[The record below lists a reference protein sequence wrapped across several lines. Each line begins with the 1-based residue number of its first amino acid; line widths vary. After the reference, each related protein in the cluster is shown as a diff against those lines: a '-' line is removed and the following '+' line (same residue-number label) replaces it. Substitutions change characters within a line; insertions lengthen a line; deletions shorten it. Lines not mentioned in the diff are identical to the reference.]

1 MAVPVDDWGLWV
13 ETYRPKTINECILP
27 QVIKSSFLEF
37 LNQGNVPNLILSG
50 TAGTGKTTA
59 ARAICEE
66 LGVDYMMINGSDEG
80 RFIDTLRN
88 KIIPFC
94 TTVSMTGGRKV
105 LIIDE
110 ADYMNAE
117 SVQPAMRGCIEKF
130 AGNCSF
136 IFTCNFKNR
145 IIEPIKSRCSGIE
158 FKIDKDDRPEIA
170 GQFMK
175 RMQYILDTE
184 RIGYDG
190 KVLAEMIT
198 KHFPDF
204 RRCIN
209 ELQRY
214 SVSGKIDSGILAN
227 LGEINLNQLVDAM
240 KDKKFSEVRKWV
252 VDNMDNDPVKIYRKI
267 YDKMY
272 EFAEPTSVPQIV
284 LILADYSYKSA
295 FVADQEIN
303 LVACLTELMVDCKFK
318 D

>member
-80 RFIDTLRN
+80 RLIDTLRN

-130 AGNCSF
+130 ASNCSF

-158 FKIDKDDRPEIA
+158 FKIDKDDRPDIA

-175 RMQYILDTE
+175 RMQYILDVE
-184 RIGYDG
+184 RIGYDV

-214 SVSGKIDSGILAN
+214 SVSGKIDIGILSN

-318 D
+318 E

>member
-27 QVIKSSFLEF
+27 QVIKNSFLEF

-80 RFIDTLRN
+80 RLIDTLRN

-145 IIEPIKSRCSGIE
+145 IIEPIHSRCSGIE

-175 RMQYILDTE
+175 RMQYILDVE
-184 RIGYDG
+184 RIGYDV

-214 SVSGKIDSGILAN
+214 SVSGKIDIGILAN

-272 EFAEPTSVPQIV
+272 EFAESTSVPQIV

-318 D
+318 G

>member
-27 QVIKSSFLEF
+27 QVIKNSFLEF

-80 RFIDTLRN
+80 RLIDTLRN

-158 FKIDKDDRPEIA
+158 FKIDKDDRPDIA

-175 RMQYILDTE
+175 RMQYILDVE
-184 RIGYDG
+184 RIGYDV

-214 SVSGKIDSGILAN
+214 SVSGKIDIGILAN

-252 VDNMDNDPVKIYRKI
+252 VDNMDNDPQKIFRKI
-267 YDKMY
+267 YDHLY
-272 EFAEPTSVPQIV
+272 QTVEPSTIPQI
-284 LILADYSYKSA
+284 ILHIAEYQYKSA

-303 LVACLTELMVDCKFK
+303 LMACLVEIMTNAKFK
-318 D
+318 

>member
-27 QVIKSSFLEF
+27 QVIKNSFLEF

-80 RFIDTLRN
+80 RLIDTLRN

-130 AGNCSF
+130 AVNCSF
-136 IFTCNFKNR
+136 IFTCYFKNR

-158 FKIDKDDRPEIA
+158 FKIDKDDRPDIA

-175 RMQYILDTE
+175 RMQYILDVE
-184 RIGYDG
+184 RIGYDV

>member
-66 LGVDYMMINGSDEG
+66 LCVDYMMINGSDEG
-80 RFIDTLRN
+80 RLIDTLRN

-130 AGNCSF
+130 ASNCSF

-158 FKIDKDDRPEIA
+158 FKIDKDDRPDIA

-175 RMQYILDTE
+175 RMQYILDVE
-184 RIGYDG
+184 RIGYDV

-214 SVSGKIDSGILAN
+214 SVSGKIDIGILSN

-318 D
+318 

>member
-27 QVIKSSFLEF
+27 QVIKNSFLEF

-80 RFIDTLRN
+80 RLIDTLRN

-145 IIEPIKSRCSGIE
+145 IIEPIKSRCSVIE

-175 RMQYILDTE
+175 RMQYILDVE
-184 RIGYDG
+184 RIGYDV

-214 SVSGKIDSGILAN
+214 SVSGKIDIGIL
-227 LGEINLNQLVDAM
+227 
-240 KDKKFSEVRKWV
+240 S
-252 VDNMDNDPVKIYRKI
+252 
-267 YDKMY
+267 
-272 EFAEPTSVPQIV
+272 
-284 LILADYSYKSA
+284 LIH
-295 FVADQEIN
+295 I
-303 LVACLTELMVDCKFK
+303 
-318 D
+318 

>member
-80 RFIDTLRN
+80 RLIDTLRN

-130 AGNCSF
+130 ASNCSF

-158 FKIDKDDRPEIA
+158 FKIDKDDRPDIA

-175 RMQYILDTE
+175 RMQYILDVE
-184 RIGYDG
+184 RIGYDV

-214 SVSGKIDSGILAN
+214 SVSGKIDIGILAN
-227 LGEINLNQLVDAM
+227 LGEINLNQLMDAM

-318 D
+318 E

>member
-13 ETYRPKTINECILP
+13 ESYRPKTINECILP
-27 QVIKSSFLEF
+27 QVIKDSFLEF

-80 RFIDTLRN
+80 RLIDTLRN

-204 RRCIN
+204 VFL
-209 ELQRY
+209 LQ
-214 SVSGKIDSGILAN
+214 L
-227 LGEINLNQLVDAM
+227 
-240 KDKKFSEVRKWV
+240 KKE
-252 VDNMDNDPVKIYRKI
+252 
-267 YDKMY
+267 
-272 EFAEPTSVPQIV
+272 
-284 LILADYSYKSA
+284 
-295 FVADQEIN
+295 
-303 LVACLTELMVDCKFK
+303 
-318 D
+318 

>member
-27 QVIKSSFLEF
+27 QVIKNSFLEF

-80 RFIDTLRN
+80 RLIDTLRN

-158 FKIDKDDRPEIA
+158 FKIDKDVRPEIA

-175 RMQYILDTE
+175 RMQYILDVE
-184 RIGYDG
+184 RIGYDV

-214 SVSGKIDSGILAN
+214 SVSGKIDIGILAN
-227 LGEINLNQLVDAM
+227 LGEINLNQLMDAM

-318 D
+318 E

>member
-1 MAVPVDDWGLWV
+1 
-13 ETYRPKTINECILP
+13 
-27 QVIKSSFLEF
+27 
-37 LNQGNVPNLILSG
+37 
-50 TAGTGKTTA
+50 
-59 ARAICEE
+59 
-66 LGVDYMMINGSDEG
+66 
-80 RFIDTLRN
+80 
-88 KIIPFC
+88 
-94 TTVSMTGGRKV
+94 
-105 LIIDE
+105 
-110 ADYMNAE
+110 
-117 SVQPAMRGCIEKF
+117 
-130 AGNCSF
+130 
-136 IFTCNFKNR
+136 
-145 IIEPIKSRCSGIE
+145 
-158 FKIDKDDRPEIA
+158 
-170 GQFMK
+170 
-175 RMQYILDTE
+175 
-184 RIGYDG
+184 
-190 KVLAEMIT
+190 MIT

-214 SVSGKIDSGILAN
+214 SVSGKIDIGILAN

-318 D
+318 E

>member
-1 MAVPVDDWGLWV
+1 
-13 ETYRPKTINECILP
+13 
-27 QVIKSSFLEF
+27 
-37 LNQGNVPNLILSG
+37 
-50 TAGTGKTTA
+50 
-59 ARAICEE
+59 
-66 LGVDYMMINGSDEG
+66 
-80 RFIDTLRN
+80 
-88 KIIPFC
+88 
-94 TTVSMTGGRKV
+94 
-105 LIIDE
+105 
-110 ADYMNAE
+110 
-117 SVQPAMRGCIEKF
+117 
-130 AGNCSF
+130 
-136 IFTCNFKNR
+136 
-145 IIEPIKSRCSGIE
+145 
-158 FKIDKDDRPEIA
+158 
-170 GQFMK
+170 
-175 RMQYILDTE
+175 
-184 RIGYDG
+184 
-190 KVLAEMIT
+190 MIT